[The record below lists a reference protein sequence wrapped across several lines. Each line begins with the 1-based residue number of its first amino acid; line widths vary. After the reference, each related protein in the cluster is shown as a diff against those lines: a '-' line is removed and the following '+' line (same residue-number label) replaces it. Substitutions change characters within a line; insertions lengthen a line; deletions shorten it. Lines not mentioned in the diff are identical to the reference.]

1 MALKFVLSME
11 QKNGVAMLLKRIRFL
26 LGTFVFVFLFLSSV
40 SCQKNFGQE
49 VLYNRARNLHDRG
62 HLDKAIT
69 IYQRILETDGD
80 HSEVIYDL
88 GVAYADKGD
97 IMNAKKQAEILKS
110 SGRIDLAQ
118 VLEEIIRDANSAR
131 TRKKLQG
138 QHQSSKNN

>member
-1 MALKFVLSME
+1 MVL
-11 QKNGVAMLLKRIRFL
+11 NRIKFL
-26 LGTFVFVFLFLSSV
+26 LGAFGFVFLFVSSF

-62 HLDKAIT
+62 HLDKAIA

-80 HSEVIYDL
+80 HSEVCYDL

-97 IMNAKKQAEILKS
+97 IMNAKKQVEILKS
-110 SGRIDLAQ
+110 SGRVDLAQ

-138 QHQSSKNN
+138 EHQSTKTK